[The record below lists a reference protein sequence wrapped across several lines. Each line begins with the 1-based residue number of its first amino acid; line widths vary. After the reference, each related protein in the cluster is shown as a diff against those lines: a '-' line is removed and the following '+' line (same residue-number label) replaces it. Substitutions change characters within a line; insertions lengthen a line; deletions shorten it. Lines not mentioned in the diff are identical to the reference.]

1 MEIKRVLNNNTIIA
15 LDKNQEEIVVK
26 GKGIGFGKQ
35 VGEAVDQA
43 RIEKV
48 FVLDTKETLHQ
59 YQEVIQ
65 DISED
70 IIETAEVI
78 IEDLKQH
85 TDKQINDKI
94 YITLTDHIS
103 NLLERIS
110 LGIKFDS
117 SLLWNVQALY
127 PEEYQLAQRAVTI
140 MRERF
145 DVKIPADEANFI
157 AIHIVNLEMDVAFQD
172 TVGITKTIDEI
183 VSLIKKDF
191 PNVQFVEQSLDF
203 SRFVLHLRFLLQR
216 ILQEGVLDYQGSE
229 EMVALL
235 IQNYPVQAKCVTAI
249 MRIITEKYQRE
260 IEGERL
266 FLLIHVIRL
275 TTANEPGEKCQ
286 LKIQGGNV

>member
-1 MEIKRVLNNNTIIA
+1 MEIKRVLNNNTIVA
-15 LDKNQEEIVVK
+15 LDKYNQEIVIK

-35 VGEAVDQA
+35 VGEDVDQSK
-43 RIEKV
+43 IEKI

-65 DISED
+65 DIPED
-70 IIETAEVI
+70 IIEAAEAI
-78 IEDLKQH
+78 IEDIKRH
-85 TDKQINDKI
+85 TDKEINDKI

-127 PEEYQLAQRAVTI
+127 PEEYQLAKRAVAL
-140 MRERF
+140 MQERF
-145 DVKIPADEANFI
+145 DVKIPEDEANFI
-157 AIHIVNLEMDVAFQD
+157 AIHIVNSEMDVAFQD
-172 TVGITKTIDEI
+172 TVGITTTIDEI
-183 VSLIKKDF
+183 VKLIKEDF
-191 PNVQFVEQSLDF
+191 PEVQFREKGLDF

-216 ILQEGVLDYQGSE
+216 ILQNGMLDYDGSE
-229 EMVALL
+229 EMVRML
-235 IQNYPVQAKCVTAI
+235 IQGYPKQANCVNQI
-249 MRIITEKYQRE
+249 MARITQKYQRE

-275 TTANEPGEKCQ
+275 TTASETDKNRHLNLKGEKH
-286 LKIQGGNV
+286 

>member
-1 MEIKRVLNNNTIIA
+1 MEIKRVLNNNTIVA
-15 LDKNQEEIVVK
+15 LDKNQAEIVVK

-35 VGEAVDQA
+35 VGDLVDQT

-48 FVLDTKETLHQ
+48 FVLDTKETLYQ

-65 DISED
+65 DIPED
-70 IIETAEVI
+70 IIETAEAI
-78 IEDLKQH
+78 IEKLKSQ
-85 TDKQINDKI
+85 TDKEINDKI

-127 PEEYQLAQRAVTI
+127 PEEYQLAQGAVAL

-145 DVKIPADEANFI
+145 DVAIPEDEANFI
-157 AIHIVNLEMDVAFQD
+157 AIHIVNSEMDVVFQD
-172 TVGITKTIDEI
+172 TVGITQTIAEI
-183 VSLIKKDF
+183 VRLIKQAF
-191 PNVQFVEQSLDF
+191 PEVQFVEASLDF

-216 ILQEGVLDYQGSE
+216 ILQEGILDYEGSE

-235 IQNYPVQAKCVTAI
+235 IQNYPQQAKCVTEI
-249 MRIITEKYQRE
+249 MAVIAQKYQRE

-275 TTANEPGEKCQ
+275 TTASEPGAKGR
-286 LKIQGGNV
+286 LTIKGGKE